1 MELKFLKDKEGDIIK
16 CYDCQNPAT
25 CIIWNDFMGE
35 LPSCELHK
43 ASLSQI
49 ASYAIHED
57 GTFTKTLTPSQFAPR
72 DKEFPRYEL

>member
-1 MELKFLKDKEGDIIK
+1 MELKFLKDEEGNIIK

-49 ASYAIHED
+49 AS
-57 GTFTKTLTPSQFAPR
+57 
-72 DKEFPRYEL
+72 